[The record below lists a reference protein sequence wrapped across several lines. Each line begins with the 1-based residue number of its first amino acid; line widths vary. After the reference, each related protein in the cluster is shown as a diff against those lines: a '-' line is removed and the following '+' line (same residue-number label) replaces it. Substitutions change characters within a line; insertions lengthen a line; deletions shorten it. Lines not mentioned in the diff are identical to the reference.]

1 MLKFAIFVTDYSVIS
16 DALMHGIEK
25 MRPGFVRFLAALLL
39 VAWSCFAPG
48 PVVRAQTVP
57 QKTAVRGRIADEAGN
72 PLAGVT
78 VVERGTPNGV
88 ATHSDG
94 LFLISVRPG
103 AVLDVSCLGYLP
115 RSVEPGSRTELEIVL
130 QEDVKSIED
139 VIVTALG
146 LERNYVDLTYAAE
159 NAVKAVVNIEAI
171 QQVEMPQRRG
181 YDPFL
186 EFFGIP
192 QDYGRGDGRP
202 QYREQ
207 RAGGSGVI
215 ISEDGYIV
223 TNNHV
228 VDGASKLKVK
238 LNDGRSFD
246 AKLIGK
252 DSATDLALLK
262 VEGKELP
269 TLAFGSSDAL
279 RLGEWVLAIGSPF
292 DLQSTIT
299 AGIVS
304 AKARQLGAI
313 PNDFRIE
320 SFIQTDAAVNP
331 GNSGGA
337 LVNTHGEL
345 VGINTLIKS
354 QTGSYVGYSFAIPE
368 SIVRKVVV
376 DLKEFGVVQRA
387 LLGVQFRVVDQDF
400 LDTEGK
406 ELGIKD
412 LGGAYV
418 AAVVEGGA
426 ASEAGIRKGD
436 VILDIDG
443 VKIVE
448 PSTLQEQ
455 IAKRRPNDTVKL
467 SVKRDGK
474 VKRFD
479 VTLRNK
485 AGKTELVTKED
496 VDVVDALGGKFADA
510 GAKLCR
516 ELDIKGG
523 VQVVGIKADGILARA
538 RVKQGFVITHINDR
552 PVYSL
557 SDMQRMTEK
566 VRSIDGV
573 YPNGRSASY
582 TLVE

>member
-1 MLKFAIFVTDYSVIS
+1 MKKA
-16 DALMHGIEK
+16 
-25 MRPGFVRFLAALLL
+25 FLILGL
-39 VAWSCFAPG
+39 VAVSAAAGGLTAW
-48 PVVRAQTVP
+48 TVS
-57 QKTAVRGRIADEAGN
+57 ADRGGSVAYIERE
-72 PLAGVT
+72 
-78 VVERGTPNGV
+78 VERTP
-88 ATHSDG
+88 
-94 LFLISVRPG
+94 
-103 AVLDVSCLGYLP
+103 
-115 RSVEPGSRTELEIVL
+115 
-130 QEDVKSIED
+130 
-139 VIVTALG
+139 ALG
-146 LERNYVDLTYAAE
+146 TQFTSYQAEQYPDLTYAAE

-171 QQVEMPQRRG
+171 QQVEMPQRRGG

-215 ISEDGYIV
+215 ISGDGYIV

-262 VEGKELP
+262 VEAKGLP

-474 VKRFD
+474 VKQFD

-557 SDMQRMTEK
+557 GDMQRMTEK

>member
-1 MLKFAIFVTDYSVIS
+1 MKKA
-16 DALMHGIEK
+16 
-25 MRPGFVRFLAALLL
+25 FLILGL
-39 VAWSCFAPG
+39 VAVSAAAG
-48 PVVRAQTVP
+48 GL
-57 QKTAVRGRIADEAGN
+57 TAWAVSGKQNGSVAYVEHQ
-72 PLAGVT
+72 
-78 VVERGTPNGV
+78 VERTP
-88 ATHSDG
+88 
-94 LFLISVRPG
+94 
-103 AVLDVSCLGYLP
+103 
-115 RSVEPGSRTELEIVL
+115 
-130 QEDVKSIED
+130 
-139 VIVTALG
+139 ALG
-146 LERNYVDLTYAAE
+146 NHFTSYQNEQYPDLTYAAE

-171 QQVEMPQRRG
+171 QQVEMPRRG

-192 QDYGRGDGRP
+192 QDYGDGRP

-228 VDGASKLKVK
+228 VDGATKLRVK
-238 LNDGRSFD
+238 LNDGRMFD
-246 AKLIGK
+246 GKLIGT
-252 DSATDLALLK
+252 DSATDLALVK
-262 VEGKELP
+262 IEAKDLP
-269 TLAFGSSDAL
+269 TLPFGSSDAL

-376 DLKEFGVVQRA
+376 DLKEYGVVQRA
-387 LLGVQFRVVDQDF
+387 MLGIQFRMVDQDF
-400 LDTEGK
+400 LDSEGK
-406 ELGIKD
+406 DLDIKE

-418 AAVVEGGA
+418 ASVSEGGS

-436 VILDIDG
+436 LILDIDG
-443 VKIVE
+443 VKITE

-474 VKRFD
+474 VKQFV

-485 AGKTELVTKED
+485 AGKTELMTKED
-496 VDVVDALGGKFADA
+496 VDVVEALGGKFADA
-510 GAKLCR
+510 GTKLCR
-516 ELDIKGG
+516 ELDIRGG
-523 VQVVGIKADGILARA
+523 VQVVGIKANGILARA
-538 RVKQGFVITHINDR
+538 RVKQGFVITHINDQA
-552 PVYSL
+552 VYSL
-557 SDMQRMTEK
+557 SDMQRMTDK
-566 VRSIDGV
+566 IRSIDGI

-582 TLVE
+582 MLVE

>member
-1 MLKFAIFVTDYSVIS
+1 MKKAFLFLGFA
-16 DALMHGIEK
+16 A
-25 MRPGFVRFLAALLL
+25 LAAATGGITAWAVVGNRGTE
-39 VAWSCFAPG
+39 VAY
-48 PVVRAQTVP
+48 
-57 QKTAVRGRIADEAGN
+57 
-72 PLAGVT
+72 
-78 VVERGTPNGV
+78 VEREVERTP
-88 ATHSDG
+88 
-94 LFLISVRPG
+94 
-103 AVLDVSCLGYLP
+103 
-115 RSVEPGSRTELEIVL
+115 
-130 QEDVKSIED
+130 
-139 VIVTALG
+139 ALG
-146 LERNYVDLTYAAE
+146 NHFTSYQNDKYPDLTYAAE

-171 QQVEMPQRRG
+171 QQVEMPRRG

-192 QDYGRGDGRP
+192 QDYGYGDGRP

-238 LNDGRSFD
+238 LNDGRTFD
-246 AKLIGK
+246 AKLIGT

-262 VEGKELP
+262 VEAKDLP
-269 TLAFGSSDAL
+269 TLPFGSSDAL

-368 SIVRKVVV
+368 TIVRKVVV

-387 LLGVQFRVVDQDF
+387 LLGIQFRVVDQDF
-400 LDTEGK
+400 LDAEGE

-418 AAVVEGGA
+418 ASVVEGGA

-436 VILDIDG
+436 VILAIDG
-443 VKIVE
+443 VKITE

-455 IAKRRPNDTVKL
+455 IARHRPNDTVKL
-467 SVKRDGK
+467 SVKRDGD
-474 VKRFD
+474 VKQIE

-485 AGKTELVTKED
+485 AGKTELMTKED
-496 VDVVDALGGKFADA
+496 VDVVEALGGKFADA
-510 GAKLCR
+510 GTKLCR

-582 TLVE
+582 MLVE

>member
-1 MLKFAIFVTDYSVIS
+1 MKKAFLFLGFA
-16 DALMHGIEK
+16 A
-25 MRPGFVRFLAALLL
+25 LAAVTGGLT
-39 VAWSCFAPG
+39 AW
-48 PVVRAQTVP
+48 
-57 QKTAVRGRIADEAGN
+57 
-72 PLAGVT
+72 T
-78 VVERGTPNGV
+78 VVGNRGTEV
-88 ATHSDG
+88 A
-94 LFLISVRPG
+94 
-103 AVLDVSCLGYLP
+103 Y
-115 RSVEPGSRTELEIVL
+115 VEREVERTP
-130 QEDVKSIED
+130 
-139 VIVTALG
+139 ALG
-146 LERNYVDLTYAAE
+146 NHFTSYQNEQYPDLTYAAE

-171 QQVEMPQRRG
+171 QQVEMPRRG

-192 QDYGRGDGRP
+192 QDYGYGDGRP

-228 VDGASKLKVK
+228 VDGASELKVK
-238 LNDGRSFD
+238 LNDGRTFD
-246 AKLIGK
+246 AKLIGT

-262 VEGKELP
+262 VEAKDLP
-269 TLAFGSSDAL
+269 TLPFGSSDAL

-368 SIVRKVVV
+368 TIVRKVVV

-387 LLGVQFRVVDQDF
+387 LLGIQFRVVDQDF
-400 LDTEGK
+400 LDAEGK
-406 ELGIKD
+406 DLGIKD

-418 AAVVEGGA
+418 ASVVEGGA

-436 VILDIDG
+436 VILAIDG
-443 VKIVE
+443 VKITE

-455 IAKRRPNDTVKL
+455 IARHRPNDTVKL
-467 SVKRDGK
+467 SVKRDGD
-474 VKRFD
+474 VKQIE

-485 AGKTELVTKED
+485 AGKTELMTKED
-496 VDVVDALGGKFADA
+496 VDVVEALGGKFADA
-510 GAKLCR
+510 GTKLCR

-557 SDMQRMTEK
+557 NEMQRMTEK

-582 TLVE
+582 MLVE

>member
-1 MLKFAIFVTDYSVIS
+1 MKKAFLFLGFA
-16 DALMHGIEK
+16 A
-25 MRPGFVRFLAALLL
+25 LAAATGGLTAWAVVGNRGTE
-39 VAWSCFAPG
+39 VAY
-48 PVVRAQTVP
+48 
-57 QKTAVRGRIADEAGN
+57 
-72 PLAGVT
+72 
-78 VVERGTPNGV
+78 VEREVERTP
-88 ATHSDG
+88 S
-94 LFLISVRPG
+94 
-103 AVLDVSCLGYLP
+103 LGNHFTSYQNDKYP
-115 RSVEPGSRTELEIVL
+115 
-130 QEDVKSIED
+130 
-139 VIVTALG
+139 
-146 LERNYVDLTYAAE
+146 DLTYAAE

-171 QQVEMPQRRG
+171 QQVEMPRRG

-215 ISEDGYIV
+215 ISGDGYIV

-228 VDGASKLKVK
+228 VDGASKLRVK
-238 LNDGRSFD
+238 LNDGRTFD
-246 AKLIGK
+246 ARLVGT
-252 DSATDLALLK
+252 DSATDVALLK
-262 VEGKELP
+262 IDADALP
-269 TLAFGSSDAL
+269 TLPFGSSDAL

-304 AKARQLGAI
+304 AKARNLGAI

-354 QTGSYVGYSFAIPE
+354 QTGSYIGYSFAIPE

-376 DLKEFGVVQRA
+376 DLKEYGVVQRA
-387 LLGVQFRVVDQDF
+387 MLGIMFRPVDQDF
-400 LDTEGK
+400 IDSEGE
-406 ELGIKD
+406 ELGIKEI
-412 LGGAYV
+412 GGVYV
-418 AAVVEGGA
+418 AGVTEGGS

-436 VILDIDG
+436 VIVEIDG
-443 VKIVE
+443 LKINDAA
-448 PSTLQEQ
+448 TLQEQ
-455 IAKRRPNDTVKL
+455 IARHRPNDKVKL
-467 SVKRDGK
+467 SVKRDGD
-474 VKRFD
+474 VKQID

-485 AGKTELVTKED
+485 AGKTELITKED
-496 VDVVDALGGKFADA
+496 VDVVEALGGKFADA
-510 GAKLCR
+510 GTKLCR
-516 ELDIKGG
+516 ELDIRGG
-523 VQVVGIKADGILARA
+523 VQVVGVKQGGILSRA
-538 RVKQGFVITHINDR
+538 RVKQGFVITHINDA

-557 SDMQRMTEK
+557 SDMERMTEK
-566 VRSIDGV
+566 IRSIDGI

-582 TLVE
+582 MLVE